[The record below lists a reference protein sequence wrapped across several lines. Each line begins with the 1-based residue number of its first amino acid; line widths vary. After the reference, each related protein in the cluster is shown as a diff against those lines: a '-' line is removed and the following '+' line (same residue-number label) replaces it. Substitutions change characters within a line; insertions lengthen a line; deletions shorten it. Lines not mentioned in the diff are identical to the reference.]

1 VWRWAVAILIVA
13 AIARVGFA
21 AWIAHAEPAAVR
33 PPDTPGYLEPARAL
47 IETGR
52 FSLSPADPTPM
63 YVRTPGY
70 PAFLAPI
77 LWLTGSEWAISPIQ
91 AVVSLAA
98 VAATVLVGWRLFGKT
113 AALVAGAVV
122 ALDPLQFL
130 SAGTIMTESLT
141 TVLLAAM
148 IAVGAMVFALRPPQ
162 QVPPVAVFA
171 LGALTAAAAMVRP
184 TFWFYPVVLLA
195 LLAVRFRGLRWRSL
209 LIRLLACALPVV
221 LVVGGWQL
229 RNHSTVGSWDI
240 SGDRRH
246 QPVLLQ
252 RRGGRGEGHRHQL

>member
-1 VWRWAVAILIVA
+1 
-13 AIARVGFA
+13 
-21 AWIAHAEPAAVR
+21 
-33 PPDTPGYLEPARAL
+33 
-47 IETGR
+47 
-52 FSLSPADPTPM
+52 
-63 YVRTPGY
+63 
-70 PAFLAPI
+70 
-77 LWLTGSEWAISPIQ
+77 
-91 AVVSLAA
+91 
-98 VAATVLVGWRLFGKT
+98 
-113 AALVAGAVV
+113 
-122 ALDPLQFL
+122 
-130 SAGTIMTESLT
+130 
-141 TVLLAAM
+141 
-148 IAVGAMVFALRPPQ
+148 
-162 QVPPVAVFA
+162 VFA